1 MNQEKIK
8 PRALKPGATVG
19 VVAPAG
25 CIDTERL
32 KAGIKAL
39 TDFGFGVE
47 VAAGIEE
54 RKGYLAG
61 DQEKRAEVLKNFFE
75 RDDIEAIF
83 CTRGGF
89 GSIQLLPFLD
99 PGIIRLH
106 PKIFTGYSDVSVLL
120 NWLRQS
126 CGFITFHGPMVAMDL
141 ARGLAEREEDFL
153 WGTLSGRKPSWRVA
167 GLRTIRPGKGRGEL
181 VGGCLSMIVTTLG
194 TPYEVR
200 TEGKILFLEDVG
212 EKPYRIERML
222 THLKMAGKLEG
233 IAGVVFG
240 TFTDCQG
247 NGEREV
253 GDVIAELFRRVSY
266 PVVSGFPA
274 GHGEENLLLPIG
286 AQMEVDGL
294 SGALSLLESP
304 VT

>member
-8 PRALKPGATVG
+8 PRALRRGGTVG

-32 KAGIKAL
+32 NAGIKAL

-47 VAAGIEE
+47 LAEGIED

-61 DQEKRAEVLKNFFE
+61 DQERRAEVLTNFFT

-89 GSIQLLPFLD
+89 GSIQLIPFLD
-99 PGIIRLH
+99 PETIRLH
-106 PKIFTGYSDVSVLL
+106 PKIFAGYSDVSVLL
-120 NWLRQS
+120 NWLHQS
-126 CGFITFHGPMVAMDL
+126 CGFMTFHGPMVAMDL

-153 WGTLSGRKPSWRVA
+153 WGTLSGRKTTWRLE
-167 GLRTIRPGKGRGEL
+167 GLQTIRPGKGEGEL

-194 TPYEVR
+194 TPYEVE
-200 TEGKILFLEDVG
+200 TDGKVLFLEDVG

-222 THLKMAGKLEG
+222 THLKMAGKLDR
-233 IAGVVFG
+233 IAGLVFG
-240 TFTDCQG
+240 TFTDCRG
-247 NGEREV
+247 NGDREV
-253 GDVIAELFRRVSY
+253 DDVIAELFRPVSY

-286 AQMEVDGL
+286 AKLEVDGL
-294 SGALSLLESP
+294 RGAVSLLEAP